1 MKLLVTGGL
10 GFIGSNFISNILK
23 KYENYEII
31 NVDNESIGSNHNNI
45 SNLKNSQN
53 YFFVKGSIT
62 DKKLM
67 SKLINDCD
75 VVINFAAESHVDRS
89 ISNPKPFID
98 SNILGVFNKVSKEKF
113 IKEDKVNICY
123 SDQDILVK
131 DARGY
136 LKNLHL
142 AQILHFAD
150 IKSHEK
156 VLHIGG
162 LTGYL
167 SVLIS
172 KLCNEI
178 YITDNDE
185 ECVKKIT
192 NNLKDNDI
200 KNGYVFKQNFRDG
213 LENTA
218 PYNLIVIDCPQY
230 ELNLD
235 LLNQLHDG
243 GKIIYIEKINEELSK
258 GYRITKMN
266 DNYAKDFLFDVFSN
280 FYLVKKEEVFS
291 F

>member
-1 MKLLVTGGL
+1 M
-10 GFIGSNFISNILK
+10 N
-23 KYENYEII
+23 
-31 NVDNESIGSNHNNI
+31 
-45 SNLKNSQN
+45 
-53 YFFVKGSIT
+53 
-62 DKKLM
+62 
-67 SKLINDCD
+67 
-75 VVINFAAESHVDRS
+75 INFAKNREVMIENQLRPNKITNLD
-89 ISNPKPFID
+89 
-98 SNILGVFNKVSKEKF
+98 ILGVFNKVSKEKF

-185 ECVKKIT
+185 EFVKKIT

-280 FYLVKKEEVFS
+280 FYLVTKEEVFS